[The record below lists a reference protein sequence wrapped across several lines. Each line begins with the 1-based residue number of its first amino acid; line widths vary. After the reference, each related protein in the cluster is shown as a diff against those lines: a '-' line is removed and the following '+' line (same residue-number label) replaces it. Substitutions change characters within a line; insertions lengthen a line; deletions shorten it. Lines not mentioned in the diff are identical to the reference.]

1 MKDFD
6 NTVAKLDNDYLSYNL
21 SNAKWEPKTFELEV
35 ENYLSLRALNNTLIA
50 TQTVG
55 LIWIPIFNNINV
67 SQTYFGDFIAI
78 TSNYSLWFTRQCL
91 VQFIFGFTSDDN
103 NFNFYITLNG
113 DVNNIFNSAWTQAN
127 NSTCVSFIYKFSAN
141 DEIFFNSD

>member
-67 SQTYFGDFIAI
+67 SQTYFGDFVAI

-91 VQFIFGFTSDDN
+91 V
-103 NFNFYITLNG
+103 
-113 DVNNIFNSAWTQAN
+113 
-127 NSTCVSFIYKFSAN
+127 
-141 DEIFFNSD
+141 